1 MRIYTAARPGWIGAE
16 FFHSAPATSWVAA
29 SVSRLPLLALILLG
43 AWKRRPALA
52 RIALVWYL
60 SYLALG
66 QWQRQL
72 AVALGEELAAQRGHI
87 PVRLEVKPSFGNI
100 LVWKV
105 VYETATDFHVDA
117 VRAWPSAVV
126 YEGNSIARLDL
137 DRDLPWLARDSP
149 QARDVE
155 RFAWFSNGYIA
166 RDPRHPGRLI
176 DVRFSMLPNEIDS
189 LWSIQLRP
197 DARADEHVVY
207 AMHRNT
213 GNAQMQALWRMLW
226 GE

>member
-1 MRIYTAARPGWIGAE
+1 MRIYTAAHPGWIGAE
-16 FFHSAPATSWVAA
+16 FFHSAPATSWAAA

-52 RIALVWYL
+52 RIALVWCL
-60 SYLALG
+60 AYLALG

-126 YEGNSIARLDL
+126 YEGNSIPRLDL
-137 DRDLPWLARDSP
+137 DRDLPWLARDRLWQRRDWPAHGQQGTQGPVHIGQRRVRRGAQCIGDFGKEAAGRRGGDDIEDRRVGVAGRP
-149 QARDVE
+149 Q
-155 RFAWFSNGYIA
+155 G
-166 RDPRHPGRLI
+166 I
-176 DVRFSMLPNEIDS
+176 DIGLGH
-189 LWSIQLRP
+189 
-197 DARADEHVVY
+197 A
-207 AMHRNT
+207 
-213 GNAQMQALWRMLW
+213 G
-226 GE
+226 